1 MPAANDTNART
12 PPSSTTRTPV
22 TQENLGRVP
31 ATPNIDVYLQHHH
44 NFEKIPLGLP
54 ITPKDMGR
62 YCTEWQANFDAVR
75 T

>member
-1 MPAANDTNART
+1 MPPANETNART

-22 TQENLGRVP
+22 TQENL
-31 ATPNIDVYLQHHH
+31 DVYLRHHY

-54 ITPKDMGR
+54 TTPKDMEG